1 MGKGYNTGIVS
12 EEVNP
17 NRARYMVVALAVA
30 VNMVS
35 YLDRVSISVA
45 APALRS
51 EFGFTPLQM
60 GKVFSAFSLSYAIFQ
75 APWGAAADRFG
86 ARTIVT
92 FGILG
97 WSLFT
102 GLTAAAWNLISL
114 LTIRFAFGAIEAC
127 LSPAVSSAFGRWIPV
142 ERRSTA
148 FGVFLGGGRLGGAIG
163 PGIAALLV
171 LHYGWRSS
179 FVAFAALGI
188 VAGAVWWRYYRD
200 TSDLPR
206 ARTASRP
213 AQVSSSLV
221 LLLLAAFSY
230 TCMWQFY
237 ITWFPTYL
245 VEKRGFALVEAGK
258 LAGLPFLFGL
268 VANWIGGF
276 ASDGLARRFGLRV
289 GRGGFAFA
297 ALMVSALLLSA
308 GVSSGSRTTA
318 AILIALAAGAGDLM
332 LGAAWASAVD
342 IGGKDA
348 GAVSGLMNSASNFG
362 GFVSP
367 IAFGW
372 VLQTWKDWNSVL
384 FVAALANVLAA
395 CCWLG
400 ISHENE
406 KL

>member
-1 MGKGYNTGIVS
+1 
-12 EEVNP
+12 
-17 NRARYMVVALAVA
+17 
-30 VNMVS
+30 
-35 YLDRVSISVA
+35 
-45 APALRS
+45 
-51 EFGFTPLQM
+51 
-60 GKVFSAFSLSYAIFQ
+60 
-75 APWGAAADRFG
+75 
-86 ARTIVT
+86 
-92 FGILG
+92 
-97 WSLFT
+97 
-102 GLTAAAWNLISL
+102 
-114 LTIRFAFGAIEAC
+114 
-127 LSPAVSSAFGRWIPV
+127 
-142 ERRSTA
+142 
-148 FGVFLGGGRLGGAIG
+148 
-163 PGIAALLV
+163 
-171 LHYGWRSS
+171 
-179 FVAFAALGI
+179 
-188 VAGAVWWRYYRD
+188 
-200 TSDLPR
+200 
-206 ARTASRP
+206 
-213 AQVSSSLV
+213 
-221 LLLLAAFSY
+221 
-230 TCMWQFY
+230 MWQFY